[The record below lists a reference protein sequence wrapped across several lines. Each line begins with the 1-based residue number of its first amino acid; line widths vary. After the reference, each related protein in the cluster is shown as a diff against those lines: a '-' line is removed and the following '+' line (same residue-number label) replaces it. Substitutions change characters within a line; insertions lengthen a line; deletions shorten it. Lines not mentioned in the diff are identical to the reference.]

1 MINPTMLF
9 KMKNIW
15 SKFEANHPKFPLFLR
30 AVSQV
35 GLAED
40 TVIEIS
46 ITTADGRNFA
56 SNLKIKPEDME
67 LLEELKSI
75 KG

>member
-1 MINPTMLF
+1 MINPMTLL

-15 SKFEANHPKFPLFLR
+15 SKFEANHPKFPLFLK
-30 AVSQV
+30 AVSQA

-40 TVIEIS
+40 SIIEIN
-46 ITTADGRNFA
+46 ITTADGKNFA

-67 LLEELKSI
+67 LLEEI
-75 KG
+75 KNIRG